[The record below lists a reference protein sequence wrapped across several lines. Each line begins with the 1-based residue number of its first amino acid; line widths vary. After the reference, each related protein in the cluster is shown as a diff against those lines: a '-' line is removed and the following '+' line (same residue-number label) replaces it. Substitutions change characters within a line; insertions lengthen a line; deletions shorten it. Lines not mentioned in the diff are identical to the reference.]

1 MQMIKEDC
9 IFCKISQKQ
18 IPSAIIYEDDNYLA
32 FLDRNPM
39 HPGHTLLIPKNHT
52 DYIFDLND
60 EKLSELFVI
69 AKKVSQILK
78 KAFDCEKVGIVVES
92 FLVRH
97 VHVHLV
103 PLNNGDSLDP
113 SLQKPIEQSELDKVY
128 EKIIKSKEN

>member
-1 MQMIKEDC
+1 MIKEDC
-9 IFCKISQKQ
+9 IFCKIAQKQ

-39 HPGHTLLIPKNHT
+39 HPGHTLLIPKEHT

-60 EKLSELFVI
+60 EKLSELFI
-69 AKKVSQILK
+69 ISKKVSQILK
-78 KAFDCEKVGIVVES
+78 KATNCEKVGIAVEG

-113 SLQKPIEQSELDKVY
+113 CLQKPAEQSELDSVY
-128 EKIIKSKEN
+128 EKIIKSKEK